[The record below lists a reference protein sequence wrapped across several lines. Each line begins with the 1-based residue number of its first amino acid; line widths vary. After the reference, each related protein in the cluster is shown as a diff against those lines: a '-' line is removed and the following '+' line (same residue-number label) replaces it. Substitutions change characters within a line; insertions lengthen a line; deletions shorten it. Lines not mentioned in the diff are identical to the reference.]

1 MKRCTVSR
9 ITESDSTC
17 AITTSSSAF
26 FSGCTAPKSLRGRV
40 SALRLCNAS
49 WCVIAGG
56 YGPKASPGAAPP
68 STSRCQGMRMTM
80 DDVQQVEILLVEDNP
95 NDAGLTMRS
104 LKKGNFLNKL
114 YWVKDGQQALD
125 FLYCT
130 GDYAGRDGDDH
141 PRLILLDLKMPKVDG
156 IEVLQRIKSDERL
169 RVI

>member
-1 MKRCTVSR
+1 
-9 ITESDSTC
+9 
-17 AITTSSSAF
+17 
-26 FSGCTAPKSLRGRV
+26 
-40 SALRLCNAS
+40 
-49 WCVIAGG
+49 
-56 YGPKASPGAAPP
+56 
-68 STSRCQGMRMTM
+68 M

-130 GDYAGRDGDDH
+130 GDYAARDGDDH

-169 RVI
+169 RVIPVVVMTSSNEQPDITESYRLGVNSYVVKPVEFGAFAEAVAKIGMYWIMVNRGPRP